1 MVEVYFHD
9 GKDTPDNFTEAH
21 NSGESVSFSQL
32 EEIGVIYK
40 YITSQEEL
48 DELAK
53 EREYKNRDQ
62 VKLNLESFGNDLEA
76 YNSKMKQFYKEH
88 YHEDEEIRYIIEG
101 EGYFDVRD
109 KQDRWIRAKL
119 SKFDLLIL
127 PAGIYHR
134 FTLTNDLK
142 NVTAVR
148 LFKDEPKWEAINRDS
163 GKNSFARQQY
173 AKSISV

>member
-1 MVEVYFHD
+1 MVEAYYHD
-9 GKDTPDNFTEAH
+9 QQDTPENFTEAH
-21 NSGESVSFSQL
+21 NSGKSVSLEEL

-48 DELAK
+48 NELANQ
-53 EREYKNRDQ
+53 REYKNRDI
-62 VKLNLESFGNDLEA
+62 VKLNLESFNNDIEA

-101 EGYFDVRD
+101 EGYFDVRNKND
-109 KQDRWIRAKL
+109 IWIRTKL
-119 SKFDLLIL
+119 NKFDLLIL

-148 LFKDEPKWEAINRDS
+148 LFKDEPKWEAINRDT
-163 GKNSFARQQY
+163 GKSSFARKQY
-173 AKSISV
+173 VNSISV

>member
-62 VKLNLESFGNDLEA
+62 VKLNLESFGNDIEA

-109 KQDRWIRAKL
+109 KQDRWIKIGRA
-119 SKFDLLIL
+119 SC
-127 PAGIYHR
+127 R
-134 FTLTNDLK
+134 ER
-142 NVTAVR
+142 V
-148 LFKDEPKWEAINRDS
+148 
-163 GKNSFARQQY
+163 
-173 AKSISV
+173 